1 MKQIYLTFDI
11 ERPLRLRALAVALAC
26 AGLLGACTVA
36 PVYQVPATPVPASFK
51 EAGALWQTAQP
62 NDALERGEWWSL
74 FGDAQL
80 NQLAAQVQV
89 NNQNIAAAAA
99 AVAQAQAAV
108 RLDQAGL
115 LPSVNATLGQT
126 RQGGAQA
133 SSHGSAF
140 GLTGVA
146 IRTTPG
152 LRLRLRCCPRSGRT
166 TPHAADPH
174 PRPRGDA
181 SNARTWPCW
190 WAGR

>member
-1 MKQIYLTFDI
+1 MKQTYLTFDTR
-11 ERPLRLRALAVALAC
+11 RPLRLRALAVALAC

-89 NNQNIAAAAA
+89 NNQNIAGAAA

-115 LPSVNATLGQT
+115 LPTVNATLGQT

-133 SSHGSAF
+133 SGHGSAAV
-140 GLTGVA
+140 G
-146 IRTTPG
+146 I
-152 LRLRLRCCPRSGRT
+152 
-166 TPHAADPH
+166 AAAAK
-174 PRPRGDA
+174 A
-181 SNARTWPCW
+181 SAQTYF
-190 WAGR
+190 AM